1 MTGRSPFPIAFST
14 GLARREFLAKAAAM
28 GLSAAAL
35 AAFSHALVKAVAPR
49 TAGAAPAPSSPPAPV
64 LGPSGLET
72 LSFPNTTEARV
83 GHLLRRAG
91 FGASRAELD
100 RFAGMG
106 LQATIDYLID
116 YEKVDNGALDQRL
129 AARTYDFTN
138 PRDVARWW
146 TVRMVHTARPLEEK
160 MTFFWHGILT
170 SGASKAGRGPWMY
183 LQNRLL
189 RQHALAN
196 YDVMLK
202 AVSKDPAML
211 IWLDGRVNRR
221 GSPNENYAREL
232 MELFSMGPGNYTER
246 DVREAARAF
255 TGWNI
260 SVADE
265 EAIFNRSQFD
275 NTPKTFLGQTGNFTG
290 DDIVDIILRQPA
302 AHRFMARL
310 LFEFFAHD
318 GPPLETEIRLAQ
330 VFRESG
336 YSIKAVIRD
345 IFSSSEFYSDRAY
358 RAKVKSPAEFVVGT
372 YRTLGLDAD
381 RANLHDL
388 ATTMGQTLLDPPDV
402 SGWPGGD
409 AWLTSTTLLNRINFA
424 HRIARAYREQL
435 QRDLGNNPAALSSL
449 ALQQRVAAVKALLLD
464 GYLPQEEDQLLRS
477 FTDQVSAASSIPA
490 RNRGIEALGAVIY
503 LLLASPDYQLA

>member
-1 MTGRSPFPIAFST
+1 MAGRSAFSAQFSVP
-14 GLARREFLAKAAAM
+14 LARREFLAKAAAM

-35 AAFSHALVKAVAPR
+35 AAFSHALVKTVAPR
-49 TAGAAPAPSSPPAPV
+49 TAGAAPASGP
-64 LGPSGLET
+64 LGLDA
-72 LSFPNTTEARV
+72 LSFPNTTEARI

-100 RFAGMG
+100 RFVSMG
-106 LQATIDYLID
+106 LQATIDHLLD
-116 YEKVDNGALDQRL
+116 YEKVDNSALDQRL

-160 MTFFWHGILT
+160 MTFFWHSILT
-170 SGASKAGRGPWMY
+170 SGASKVGRGPWMY

-189 RQHALAN
+189 RQHALAS

-221 GSPNENYAREL
+221 GAPNENYAREL
-232 MELFSMGPGNYTER
+232 MELFSMGPGNYTEQ
-246 DVREAARAF
+246 DVREAARAC

-265 EAIFNRSQFD
+265 EAIFNRGQFD
-275 NTPKTFLGQTGNFTG
+275 NTPKTFLGQTGNFNG
-290 DDIVDIILRQPA
+290 DNIVDIILQQPA
-302 AHRFMARL
+302 AHRFMGRL
-310 LFEFFAHD
+310 LFEFFVYDA
-318 GPPLETEIRLAQ
+318 PPLNTEIRLAQ

-336 YSIKAVIRD
+336 YSIKALLRD
-345 IFSSSEFYSDRAY
+345 IFSSAEFYSDRAY
-358 RAKVKSPAEFVVGT
+358 RAKAKSPAEFVVST
-372 YRTLGLDAD
+372 YRILGLDAD

-409 AWLTSTTLLNRINFA
+409 AWFTSTTLLNRINFA
-424 HRIARAYREQL
+424 HRIARAYRDQL
-435 QRDLGNNPAALSSL
+435 QRGLGNNAAALTGA
-449 ALQQRVAAVKALLLD
+449 ALQQRIAAIKALLLD
-464 GYLPQEEDQLLRS
+464 GYLPQEEDLLLRT
-477 FTDQVSAASSIPA
+477 FTDQMSSSSSLPA
-490 RNRGIEALGAVIY
+490 RNRGIEALGAATY
-503 LLLASPDYQLA
+503 LLMASPDYQLA